1 MKTPSIRPARR
12 RSGLAIVVVISL
24 VALLTLLVLAFLLTS
39 SANRN
44 ITSIDTS
51 TRQAESI
58 ADLGKETIVADIFAE
73 FAADTPS
80 IPAPAS
86 DPSLK
91 IFPVTNPTAM
101 VPSRSLKDS
110 ALATDVRF
118 RSLVKQS
125 ANGRKFASVGK
136 TGSQTEVGAARASD
150 VSTSAPEPG
159 RRFVAAASWSMPALF
174 GDDAVLSD
182 TQVPDWIYI
191 DRSGKNP
198 GSSSD
203 SGLPD
208 AAKSLA
214 ADGTPNPN
222 FIVGRYAYQI
232 YNLGGLLDANVAL
245 YDPADK
251 STGSDAK
258 DSPFWAVATSLP
270 GASADLGK
278 TLAGWRHLVGK
289 ANAAK
294 PDRLVEDWAEP
305 TGWTKVFSTASGTDQ
320 AFLTRQDLL
329 RFQKANESTFPRTLL
344 PYFTH
349 ANFSLNQAALRPP
362 PNRPKVLALASG
374 GNDGTGLDDALNPSF
389 LALRSTKANWI
400 APGRPTVPVA
410 DRRFPLDRLDLVVP
424 STTKPDLVTQYFGLT
439 FSNGEWTY
447 KSSSIKRLPD
457 VAAAGLEPDMFELLK
472 ATIHLGSIGVSGV
485 PSGGVTSANRQ
496 TLDRSVN
503 YHIVQLV
510 ANIIDQWDADSFPT
524 IINFDG
530 RKFYGIEDLPRIY
543 YVRTACYRQKIIPPS
558 TYASSP
564 AGTPPPGYGSIYES
578 VYLRQPILWNP
589 HTDATVANSGDK
601 PAEFRIIAISNQA
614 SGSGAADVK
623 CQVYNGAG
631 GQTPWKELPA
641 QAMNDF
647 RKANGPNFSQSPG
660 PQKWDESTAFITFKT
675 TATGPAA
682 FRQPYPLKSP
692 NYPSGSSAA
701 GKDVFP
707 VLSDTELSFSDAASK
722 SAQVIGFFIGKV
734 WTADNMFCLDPGLVI
749 DNGIRYE
756 LQYKKGASWV
766 TYDTM
771 ITDPYTGQDRT
782 SFSDPFRRHFAA
794 WFRLDPRTNRLGI
807 FSTNNFRGWPVTAQ
821 EWQWN
826 NGETG
831 APSTADGPFI
841 GKPTPP
847 PGWKLDA
854 GNAVLPRF
862 FQANLASGRGSY
874 IDADGIIRP
883 AMGADAVDVTGLPL
897 ANPPSAAASSGRP
910 KILNRPF
917 RSIAELGY
925 VFRDIPWRQLDLSHA
940 ASEDGKLL
948 DVFCLHST
956 IDYESPRIMRGRVN
970 LNSAPAEVIAA
981 LVQGTSKGIDARGQF
996 SSTEALQIGKSLADW
1011 TAGKT
1016 NGGTPLIQRGDLVG
1030 RTVGG
1035 ASTGFFSQ
1043 INNLLGNSD
1052 KPIEERRQAL
1062 VRALADSSD
1071 TRTWNLM
1078 IDLVAQSGEMA
1089 RSASVLKNFNSRA
1102 QVRRWIFLSI
1112 DRFTGEILHQSIE
1125 TAAP

>member
-1 MKTPSIRPARR
+1 MKNASICPARR
-12 RSGLAIVVVISL
+12 RSGLALVVVISL

-44 ITSIDTS
+44 ITNIDTS

-58 ADLGKETIVADIFAE
+58 AELGKATIVADIFAE
-73 FAADTPS
+73 FAADTPALA
-80 IPAPAS
+80 APAS
-86 DPSLK
+86 DPSLR

-101 VPSRSLKDS
+101 IPSRSLKDP
-110 ALATDVRF
+110 ALATDARF
-118 RSLVKQS
+118 QTLVKQS
-125 ANGRKFASVGK
+125 ASGQKFATVGK
-136 TGSQTEVGAARASD
+136 FGSQTQVGSARASD
-150 VSTSAPEPG
+150 VSTSALEPG
-159 RRFVAAASWSMPALF
+159 RRFVAASSWSAPALF
-174 GDDAVLSD
+174 GDDAVLSN

-208 AAKSLA
+208 AAKSIL
-214 ADGTPNPN
+214 ADGNPNPN

-245 YDPADK
+245 HDPADK
-251 STGSDAK
+251 STGTDAK

-270 GASADLGK
+270 GAPADLGK

-289 ANAAK
+289 ASAAK

-320 AFLTRQDLL
+320 AFLSRRDLL
-329 RFQKANESTFPRTLL
+329 RFQKENESTFPRTLL

-349 ANFSLNQAALRPP
+349 ANFALNQSALRPP
-362 PNRPKVLALASG
+362 PNRPKVLSLSSG

-389 LALRSTKANWI
+389 LALRSTKAEWI

-424 STTKPDLVTQYFGLT
+424 SLTQPDLVLKYFGLNK
-439 FSNGEWTY
+439 SGGEWTY

-457 VAAAGLEPDMFELLK
+457 VASAGLEPDLFELLK
-472 ATIHLGSIGVSGV
+472 ATLHLGSIGVSGL
-485 PSGGVTSANRQ
+485 PSNGVTSANRQ

-503 YHIVQLV
+503 YHVVQLV

-543 YVRTACYRQKIIPPS
+543 YIRTACYRQKLIPPA
-558 TYASSP
+558 TYTASP
-564 AGTPPPGYGSIYES
+564 AGAPPAGYGNIYES

-589 HTDATVANSGDK
+589 HADPAAPSSGDK
-601 PAEFRIIAISNQA
+601 PTDFRIIAISNQA

-631 GQTPWKELPA
+631 GQTPWNALPTGPTS
-641 QAMNDF
+641 DF
-647 RKANGPNFSQSPG
+647 RKANGPNFSQAPG
-660 PQKWDESTAFITFKT
+660 PQKWDESSAFITFKT
-675 TATGPAA
+675 TPTGPAA

-701 GKDVFP
+701 GKENFP

-734 WTADNMFCLDPGLVI
+734 WTADNLFCLDPGLVI

-756 LQYKKGASWV
+756 LQYKQGSSWV

-771 ITDPYTGQDRT
+771 VTDPYNGQDRT
-782 SFSDPFRRHFAA
+782 SFSDPYRRHFAA

-807 FSTNNFRGWPVTAQ
+807 FSTNNFRGWPAASQ

-826 NGETG
+826 NAETG
-831 APSTADGPFI
+831 TPNTTDGKFI
-841 GKPTPP
+841 GKPMLP

-854 GNAVLPRF
+854 DNAVLPRF
-862 FQANLASGRGSY
+862 FQANLTSGRGSY
-874 IDADGIIRP
+874 IDADGITRP
-883 AMGADAVDVTGLPL
+883 AIGADAVGTIGLPL
-897 ANPPSAAASSGRP
+897 ANPPSSAANSGRP

-917 RSIAELGY
+917 HSIAELGY

-956 IDYESPRIMRGRVN
+956 IDHESPRIMRGRVN
-970 LNSAPAEVIAA
+970 LNSAPPEVISA
-981 LVQGTSKGIDARGQF
+981 LVEGTSKGLNAPAPF
-996 SSTEALQIGKSLADW
+996 TSAEALRIGKSLSDW
-1011 TAGKT
+1011 TSGKT

-1035 ASTGFFSQ
+1035 ASTGFFTQ
-1043 INNLLGNSD
+1043 INSLLGSAD

-1089 RSASVLKNFNSRA
+1089 RGATDLKNFNSRA

-1125 TAAP
+1125 SAAP